1 MAAPQQPVR
10 APAFKAAPQAVVPPR
25 AAPEI
30 PVAPM
35 AAPAGASQTLQIQ
48 QQVATTLQKLAET
61 SQKTQEWLEQQQ
73 AAQGRLLSTI
83 LLVQL
88 ALAEQA
94 NIGAPMLA
102 KIIKQMDPNAVPS
115 FLEALAGGS
124 GK

>member
-1 MAAPQQPVR
+1 
-10 APAFKAAPQAVVPPR
+10 
-25 AAPEI
+25 
-30 PVAPM
+30 M